1 MADPICRWRNSSI
14 KQVVEFNILLPLSPC
29 TKKEA
34 RAVVE
39 HRWAVFGGKDFFQT
53 PYQLAAQMGLYYED
67 DQFFYPRFDKL
78 ISIEEATDYME
89 YWGKHYYAPNP
100 YTRSMT
106 TTKEPIIINRFLIN
120 WVLDHENPLF
130 SEALRSMFSEDIGNT
145 DILVNMINNFTDV
158 TINNDIISI
167 KPNVPHNRFNEV
179 SPELEI
185 NDKKGFFEFVGKN
198 VGSSISL
205 TNAPLLPLQQIF
217 YGAPGTGKSHTIKDY
232 TKGKDVIRTTFHP
245 DSDYSTFVGAYK
257 PTTKEVPVYSPFG
270 EKVVVAKDTDGKPI
284 VEDKIVYEFVEQAF
298 LQAYINAWTKYA
310 ETHDGEQ
317 PKEQY
322 LIIEEINRGNCAQ
335 IFGDLFQLLDRN
347 DAGFSDY
354 PIKADNDMA
363 KHLKKA
369 LGNLEIKA
377 KESINGLYS
386 EEYDDVIAE
395 VLEGKVLLL
404 PNNLFIWATMNTS
417 DQSLF
422 PIDSAFKRRWEWK
435 YIPIANADKS
445 WVIEANGN
453 RYDWWAFLEKINSV
467 VCDTTASEDKK
478 LGYFFAKADGNGVI
492 SSDKFVGKVAF
503 YLWND
508 VFKDY
513 GFDNEIF
520 KGDNGEPIAFQE
532 FFLSDGKAN
541 EMMVE
546 KFLRNLGLTASAISN
561 NDDGEE
567 DEEDIDGI
575 SGKDQT
581 KYSINGEGRYAKK
594 NIATELIKKY
604 CSVHTE
610 MTAKEVVAEWKP
622 LSYLVTHFIETQEE
636 YDKRQDKK
644 KRVSI
649 IVHNGDNIYVST
661 NGWGGKSKM
670 EELKN
675 ALSKKDWGLQISE
688 VTDENN

>member
-29 TKKEA
+29 TKNEA
-34 RAVVE
+34 RALVE

-78 ISIEEATDYME
+78 LSIEEATEYME

-106 TTKEPIIINRFLIN
+106 TTKGPIIINRFLVN

-130 SEALRSMFSEDIGNT
+130 SEALKAMFTEDIGNT

-167 KPNVPHNRFNEV
+167 KATSPRKRFSDV
-179 SPELEI
+179 SPKLETY
-185 NDKKGFFEFVGKN
+185 DKKGFFEFVGKN
-198 VGSSISL
+198 EDLNIPL
-205 TNAPLLPLQQIF
+205 INDLLPLQQIF
-217 YGAPGTGKSHTIKDY
+217 YGAPGTGKSHTIKEC

-257 PTTKEVPVYSPFG
+257 PTTKDVKLRDVSGHVILE
-270 EKVVVAKDTDGKPI
+270 DGKEV

-310 ETHDGEQ
+310 DEQDGKQ

-322 LIIEEINRGNCAQ
+322 LIIEEINRGNGAQ

-354 PIKADNDMA
+354 PIKADNDMT

-377 KESINGLYS
+377 KDIINSLYS
-386 EEYDDVIAE
+386 EEYSDIVSD

-435 YIPIANADKS
+435 YIPISNAKKD

-453 RYDWWAFLEKINSV
+453 RYDWWSFLEKINDV
-467 VCDTTASEDKK
+467 VCDTTSSEDKK
-478 LGYFFAKADGNGVI
+478 LGYFFARADNNGVI
-492 SSDKFVGKVAF
+492 SADKFVGKVAF

-513 GFDNEIF
+513 GFENDIF
-520 KGDNGEPIAFQE
+520 KGDNGKPIDFQK
-532 FFLSDGKAN
+532 FFLADAKAD

-546 KFLRNLGLTASAISN
+546 KFLRNLELDVVNEDMDEGEDEDENIKRDFTKYKINGIGKFPKRQVAAELVRMFVDSHPDMTVEEVLKEWKTLPKLVPHFVESQYEYENYDDRADKGTRMRRIECRGDYIYVATHGWSRPDKMKELQDAICAKQWGLEFSAIDN
-561 NDDGEE
+561 NGNE
-567 DEEDIDGI
+567 
-575 SGKDQT
+575 
-581 KYSINGEGRYAKK
+581 
-594 NIATELIKKY
+594 
-604 CSVHTE
+604 
-610 MTAKEVVAEWKP
+610 
-622 LSYLVTHFIETQEE
+622 
-636 YDKRQDKK
+636 
-644 KRVSI
+644 
-649 IVHNGDNIYVST
+649 
-661 NGWGGKSKM
+661 
-670 EELKN
+670 
-675 ALSKKDWGLQISE
+675 
-688 VTDENN
+688 

>member
-1 MADPICRWRNSSI
+1 MDEIVKHINDTNASYRQLSAGDAKNTDLFLDNEHYALFKDSGEQITVRYNKENLSKAILFIASILPRKFDQSSI
-14 KQVVEFNILLPLSPC
+14 HCTISYSKNFVTDQLALLDALFKENGISVETITQVWNARKDVPQKNGNVDSRFYFNGLIKDVAYTDHSGMLCNSKFTIRNYLAGGYSDLHI
-29 TKKEA
+29 KKA
-34 RAVVE
+34 TDGIFDVTVTN
-39 HRWAVFGGKDFFQT
+39 VTT
-53 PYQLAAQMGLYYED
+53 PYDDGKENGLED
-67 DQFFYPRFDKL
+67 T
-78 ISIEEATDYME
+78 SI
-89 YWGKHYYAPNP
+89 
-100 YTRSMT
+100 T
-106 TTKEPIIINRFLIN
+106 TY
-120 WVLDHENPLF
+120 
-130 SEALRSMFSEDIGNT
+130 G
-145 DILVNMINNFTDV
+145 
-158 TINNDIISI
+158 
-167 KPNVPHNRFNEV
+167 
-179 SPELEI
+179 
-185 NDKKGFFEFVGKN
+185 
-198 VGSSISL
+198 
-205 TNAPLLPLQQIF
+205 LPLQQIF
-217 YGAPGTGKSHTIKDY
+217 YGAPGTGKSHTIKDC

-257 PTTKEVPVYSPFG
+257 PTTKEVKLRDVSG
-270 EKVVVAKDTDGKPI
+270 HVVLENGKEV

-298 LQAYINAWTKYA
+298 LQAYVKAWTKYA
-310 ETHDGEQ
+310 EAQDGEQ

-354 PIKADNDMA
+354 PIKADNDMT

-369 LGNLEIKA
+369 LGKLEIKA
-377 KESINGLYS
+377 KDSINGLYT
-386 EEYDDVIAE
+386 EEYDDVVSD

-435 YIPIANADKS
+435 YIPISNAAKG

-453 RYDWWAFLEKINSV
+453 RYGWWAFLEKINSV
-467 VCDTTASEDKK
+467 VCDTTSSEDKK

-492 SSDKFVGKVAF
+492 SADKFIGKVAF

-513 GFDNEIF
+513 GFENDIF
-520 KGDNGEPIAFQE
+520 KGDNGESIAFQE
-532 FFLSDGKAN
+532 FFLADGKAN
-541 EMMVE
+541 EVMVE
-546 KFLRNLGLTASAISN
+546 KFLRNLGLIASAISS
-561 NDDGEE
+561 NDDGED

-622 LSYLVTHFIETQEE
+622 LSYLVNHFIETQEE
-636 YDKRQDKK
+636 FDRRQDKK
-644 KRVSI
+644 DRMAV

-670 EELKN
+670 EELKD

-688 VTDENN
+688 VTDGNN